1 MSNELKIKKE
11 VLEYSST
18 DNQKSSS
25 LTVGTI
31 LLYAGPDMT
40 NISGNFLLCDGK
52 PYSSTDDN
60 FKYNALFKVLGNM
73 YGGSSPYFNVPN
85 LKGRFAIGAEKDSVT
100 SQAIN
105 QISENGSK
113 KIIGGVDNITN
124 KHFKHIHN
132 IQTGIKG
139 INDYRAQSYSPWG
152 DYLHGKGSVQ
162 ANIANRETTNNVD
175 DNNGAPVNT
184 NQLKIY
190 PPYCAINYIIC
201 YKA

>member
-85 LKGRFAIGAEKDSVT
+85 LKGRFAIGAELDSVT
-100 SQAIN
+100 TQAIN
-105 QISENGSK
+105 QISENGST
-113 KIIGGVDNITN
+113 KISGGVDYITS
-124 KHFKHIHN
+124 KHFQHDHHIW
-132 IQTGIKG
+132 TGVHYKTR
-139 INDYRAQSYSPWG
+139 NVNYSPKG
-152 DYLHGKGSVQ
+152 NYLHGKSGVQ
-162 ANIANRETTNNVD
+162 ANISNRETTNNLDNAGEPVD
-175 DNNGAPVNT
+175 T
-184 NQLKIY
+184 NQEKFY

>member
-31 LLYAGPDMT
+31 LLYAGPDMA
-40 NISGNFLLCDGK
+40 NISGNFLLCDGQQ
-52 PYSSTDDN
+52 YSSTDNDY
-60 FKYNALFKVLGNM
+60 KYNNLFNVIGNM
-73 YGGSSPYFNVPN
+73 YGGSSPNFQVPN
-85 LKGRFAIGAEKDSVT
+85 LKRRFAIGAEKDSVT

-105 QISENGSK
+105 QISENGLK
-113 KIIGGVDNITN
+113 KISGGVDNILN
-124 KHFKHIHN
+124 KHFKHIHA
-132 IQTGIKG
+132 ITTGIKG
-139 INDYRAQSYSPWG
+139 KEDKRDQSYSPEG
-152 DYLHGKGSVQ
+152 NYLHGKGSVQ

-175 DNNGAPVNT
+175 NGGSPVNT
-184 NQLKIY
+184 NQEKFY

>member
-40 NISGNFLLCDGK
+40 NISGNFLLCDGQQ
-52 PYSSTDDN
+52 YSSTDNDY
-60 FKYNALFKVLGNM
+60 KYNNLFNVIGNM
-73 YGGSSPYFNVPN
+73 YGGSSPNFKVPN
-85 LKGRFAIGAEKDSVT
+85 LKRRFAIGAELDSVT

-105 QISENGSK
+105 QISDNGEK

-124 KHFKHIHN
+124 KHFKHTHSIATGVRNN
-132 IQTGIKG
+132 IR
-139 INDYRAQSYSPWG
+139 NVNYSG
-152 DYLHGKGSVQ
+152 AGNKLHGKSGVQ
-162 ANIANRETTNNVD
+162 KNISNRETTNNV

-184 NQLKIY
+184 NPQERFY